1 MINLK
6 KRHQIENQINLMR
19 KRGQKRRKRGKRRTK
34 KRKKKKKKK
43 RGHLEV
49 EDKVGKVGS

>member
-6 KRHQIENQINLMR
+6 KRHRIENQINLMR